1 MAGYIGSVPV
11 PQSTQTR
18 DSFVATAG
26 QTSFAT
32 KGYTPGFVD
41 VFLNGI
47 HLDPADFTATNG
59 TDVVLA
65 SGATVNDVVTV
76 VAFSVID
83 LTTSQNT
90 SYDSLQVY
98 SSGSGTYTVP
108 TGVESIFVLAVGG
121 GQGGGARSDSNS
133 QAAAGGF
140 GGMIGRFFTVSA
152 NDTFSYSVG
161 GGGSGVFDSA
171 GTNYGADGGN
181 TTFSNSDNSITLT
194 GYGGGYNSSTNAN
207 GYGAGGYASSNASD
221 YASALGLPSITV
233 TGDIL
238 TLFDLFPTGRRPFLN
253 GGDSADIVGLPFN
266 LNGSFK
272 PGAGGQAQGSGGG
285 VAGGVGGA
293 VLIFYKGT

>member
-76 VAFSVID
+76 IAFSVID

-90 SYDSLQVY
+90 AYDTLQVY

-108 TGVESIFVLAVGG
+108 TGVESIYVLAVGG
-121 GQGGGARSDSNS
+121 GQGGGARNNFS

-140 GGMIGRFFTVSA
+140 GGISGRFFSVSA

-161 GGGSGVFDSA
+161 TGGDGRFIASGTV
-171 GTNYGADGGN
+171 YGVDGGH

-194 GYGGGYNSSTNAN
+194 GYGGSYGSSTNGN
-207 GYGAGGYASSNASD
+207 GMGAGGYVSSNATD
-221 YASALGLPSITV
+221 FASALGLPTITV
-233 TGDIL
+233 AGNIA
-238 TLFDLFPTGRRPFLN
+238 TLYDLFPTGRRPYTES
-253 GGDSADIVGLPFN
+253 SADIAFD
-266 LNGSFK
+266 LNGSYK
-272 PGAGGQAQGSGGG
+272 PGAGGQALANTNGS
-285 VAGGVGGA
+285 VSGGVGGA

>member
-76 VAFSVID
+76 IAFSVID

-90 SYDSLQVY
+90 SYDTLQVY

-108 TGVESIFVLAVGG
+108 TGVESIYVLAVGG
-121 GQGGGARSDSNS
+121 GQGGGARSDSNT
-133 QAAAGGF
+133 QAANGGF
-140 GGMIGRFFTVSA
+140 GGISGRFFTVSA

-161 GGGSGVFDSA
+161 AGGSGVFDSA
-171 GTNYGADGGN
+171 GTNYGVDGGH

-194 GYGGGYNSSTNAN
+194 GYGGSYNNSTNDD
-207 GYGAGGYASSNASD
+207 GFGAGGYVSSNASD
-221 YASALGLPSITV
+221 FASALGLPSVSV
-233 TGDIL
+233 TGDIS
-238 TLFDLFPTGRRPFLN
+238 TLYDLFPTGRRPFLN
-253 GGDSADIVGLPFN
+253 GGDSADISPIAFN
-266 LNGSFK
+266 LSGSFK
-272 PGAGGQAQGSGGG
+272 PGAGGRATGSGGG